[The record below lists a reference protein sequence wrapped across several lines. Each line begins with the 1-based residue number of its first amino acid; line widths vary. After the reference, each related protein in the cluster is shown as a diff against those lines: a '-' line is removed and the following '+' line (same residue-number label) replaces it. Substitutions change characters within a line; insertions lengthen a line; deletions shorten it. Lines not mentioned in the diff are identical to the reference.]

1 MNPMTESNRYAS
13 STLVRDVIVLGKKY
27 AGAGF
32 PNPNR
37 VGCPNS
43 STLRTMAYRDRRLR
57 LQDIP
62 AAHIVRCSR
71 CFQEY
76 EEFRR
81 MALIVRRIQIT
92 AASLAVA
99 AMIFLTARFAWNHA
113 HRSGEPSQAAIQRTP
128 HNTPFPLKV
137 DLASFSPTRGDA
149 GDHSEKTVRFPQ
161 KLLRVDFILPLGM
174 EPGEYEIRLQDSKET
189 VFIDKRAPGRVNN
202 GVTSVGIDIDL
213 AGAARGNLTLMIRPP
228 GMDWR
233 RFPAVIE

>member
-1 MNPMTESNRYAS
+1 MIESNRSVS
-13 STLVRDVIVLGKKY
+13 STLVRDVIALGKKY
-27 AGAGF
+27 ARAGF

-37 VGCPNS
+37 VGCPDS
-43 STLRTMAYRDRRLR
+43 STLRAMAYRDRRLR

-62 AAHIVRCSR
+62 TAHIVRCSR

-99 AMIFLTARFAWNHA
+99 AMIFLSARFAWNRV
-113 HRSGEPSQAAIQRTP
+113 HRSGEPSVAAIQRTP
-128 HNTPFPLKV
+128 HITPFPLKV
-137 DLASFSPTRGDA
+137 DLASFSPTRGGE
-149 GDHSEKTVRFPQ
+149 GDHSEKKIHLPQ
-161 KLLRVDFILPLGM
+161 KLLRVDFVLPLGM
-174 EPGEYEIRLQDSKET
+174 EPGDYEIQLQDSKGT
-189 VFIDKRAPGRVNN
+189 VFIDKRAPGRMNE
-202 GVTSVGIDIDL
+202 GVTSVKTDIDL
-213 AGAARGNLTLMIRPP
+213 ASAMRGSLTLMIRPP

>member
-1 MNPMTESNRYAS
+1 MNLMAESKHSES
-13 STLVRDVIVLGKKY
+13 STLMRGIVALGRKHAKTD
-27 AGAGF
+27 F
-32 PNPNR
+32 PNPNHE
-37 VGCPNS
+37 GCPSS
-43 STLRTMAYRDRRLR
+43 STLRAMAYRDRRLT

-62 AAHIVRCSR
+62 ASHVGRCSP

-81 MALIVRRIQIT
+81 MSLIVRGIQIT

-113 HRSGEPSQAAIQRTP
+113 HRSGEPSLAEKHRTP
-128 HNTPFPLKV
+128 SIAPFPLKV
-137 DLASFSPTRGDA
+137 DLVSFSPTRGDA
-149 GDHSEKTVRFPQ
+149 GDGSEKKVHLPQ

-174 EPGEYEIRLQDSKET
+174 EPGDYEIRLQDSKGT
-189 VFIDKRAPGRVNN
+189 VFIDKRALGHLND
-202 GVTSVGIDIDL
+202 GVTSATTDIDL
-213 AGAARGNLTLMIRPP
+213 ASATRGSLTLMIRSP

>member
-1 MNPMTESNRYAS
+1 MNPMTESNRSAS
-13 STLVRDVIVLGKKY
+13 STLVRDVIALGKKY

-43 STLRTMAYRDRRLR
+43 STLRAMAYRDRRLR

-99 AMIFLTARFAWNHA
+99 AMIFLTARFAWNRV
-113 HRSGEPSQAAIQRTP
+113 HRSGEPSLAAIQRTTHIAP
-128 HNTPFPLKV
+128 LSLKV
-137 DLASFSPTRGDA
+137 DLASFSPTRGDSR
-149 GDHSEKTVRFPQ
+149 DDSEKRVHLPQ
-161 KLLRVDFILPLGM
+161 KFLRVDFILPVGM
-174 EPGEYEIRLQDSKET
+174 EAGEYEIRLQDAKGT
-189 VFIDKRAPGRVNN
+189 VFIAKRAPGRMND

-213 AGAARGNLTLMIRPP
+213 ASASRGNLTLMIRPP

-233 RFPAVIE
+233 RFPAVVE

>member
-1 MNPMTESNRYAS
+1 MIESNRSAS
-13 STLVRDVIVLGKKY
+13 STLVRDIIALGKKY

-43 STLRTMAYRDRRLR
+43 STLRAMAYRDRRLR

-62 AAHIVRCSR
+62 AAHIVRCST
-71 CFQEY
+71 CFQKY

-81 MALIVRRIQIT
+81 ISLIVRGIQIT

-99 AMIFLTARFAWNHA
+99 AMIFLTARFALNRV
-113 HRSGEPSQAAIQRTP
+113 HRSGEPSLAEIQRTP
-128 HNTPFPLKV
+128 HIAPLSLKV
-137 DLASFSPTRGDA
+137 DLASFSPTRGHTSD
-149 GDHSEKTVRFPQ
+149 DSEKKVHLPQ

-174 EPGEYEIRLQDSKET
+174 EPGDYELRLQNSKGT
-189 VFIDKRAPGRVNN
+189 VFIDKRAVGRMND
-202 GVTSVGIDIDL
+202 GLTSVTTDIDL
-213 AGAARGNLTLMIRPP
+213 VSTTRGNLTLMIRPP

-233 RFPAVIE
+233 KFPVVVE